1 MSHCITF
8 NQILAVV
15 LVLVIF
21 VIEQFIA
28 SGLRLHTCYI
38 VYSLPNA
45 MDRETPGVRSKIPG
59 CAFARVTV
67 A

>member
-15 LVLVIF
+15 LVLVII
-21 VIEQFIA
+21 VIQQLIG

-38 VYSLPNA
+38 VYSLPSA
-45 MDRETPGVRSKIPG
+45 MNRETPGVRSKSPG
-59 CAFARVTV
+59 CALARVTV